1 MEFGNLFEI
10 DGRSYEIRVRE
21 DETLKRFNEGSDNP
35 FHSAGTSMS
44 IAIYDRKTGEEIF
57 TSPLTKQEVARV
69 HKMLLGI

>member
-10 DGRSYEIRVRE
+10 DGRIYEIRVTE
-21 DETLKRFNEGSDNP
+21 DEALKRFNEGSDNP

-44 IAIYDRKTGEEIF
+44 IAVYNYKTGEEIF

-69 HKMLLGI
+69 HEMLFGI